1 MILKIASGDYMGK
14 IAADGN
20 VKLYIKGKV
29 QETGQSFGK
38 QDVVELRKPK
48 LTVTVW
54 DWSFKLDSGPVLY
67 LLDRLSNKGL
77 EPMTVLLTAFPFEMN
92 NNWWK
97 LFTNVS
103 EVKQIGMLF

>member
-48 LTVTVW
+48 LTITVW

-67 LLDRLSNKGL
+67 LDKLSNKGL
-77 EPMTVLLTAFPFEMN
+77 EPITVLLRTFPFEMN

>member
-14 IAADGN
+14 IVADGN

-48 LTVTVW
+48 LTITV
-54 DWSFKLDSGPVLY
+54 
-67 LLDRLSNKGL
+67 
-77 EPMTVLLTAFPFEMN
+77 
-92 NNWWK
+92 
-97 LFTNVS
+97 
-103 EVKQIGMLF
+103 